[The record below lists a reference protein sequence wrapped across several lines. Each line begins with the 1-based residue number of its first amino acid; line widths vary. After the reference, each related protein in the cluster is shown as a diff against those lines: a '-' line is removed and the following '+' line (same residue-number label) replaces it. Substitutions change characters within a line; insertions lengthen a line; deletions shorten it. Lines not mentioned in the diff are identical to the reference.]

1 MALGYNRPDDI
12 PITLSTVMQNII
24 DDKTLDVSQGII
36 HHREGVDL
44 LPSNIEL
51 SGFEVRLINAMSR
64 ERVLKT
70 YVNEVK
76 KNYDYVLIDCMP
88 SLGMITINALAA
100 ADSVIIP
107 TQPHYLSA
115 KGLELLLRS
124 VSMVKRQINPKLRID
139 GTVTVSSNRI
149 PAAFNGFRI
158 AQISD
163 LHNAVFGEDNAELLQ
178 ILSEC
183 EPNIIVITGDLVDAE
198 HTDID
203 VALDFAKEA
212 VQIADTYYVTGNH
225 EASLSQYD
233 ELKAELENTG
243 VVVLED
249 KAMQLEYNGDDIT
262 LIGLSDPSFTLK
274 GDMFG
279 EVPAMVDTKLRGL
292 IGDKD
297 NYTILLSHR
306 PELFE
311 AYVNC
316 GVDLVLSGHAHGGQF
331 RLPFIGGLVAP
342 NQGLFPKYDA
352 GLYMAEEHEKR

>member
-1 MALGYNRPDDI
+1 MARSRETKIELTAYDDLFQTDESREEAKLSKIRDI
-12 PITLSTVMQNII
+12 PISEI
-24 DDKTLDVSQGII
+24 DEFPDHPFK
-36 HHREGVDL
+36 
-44 LPSNIEL
+44 
-51 SGFEVRLINAMSR
+51 
-64 ERVLKT
+64 VLMDEDMEQL
-70 YVNEVK
+70 VES
-76 KNYDYVLIDCMP
+76 I
-88 SLGMITINALAA
+88 
-100 ADSVIIP
+100 
-107 TQPHYLSA
+107 
-115 KGLELLLRS
+115 
-124 VSMVKRQINPKLRID
+124 KR
-139 GTVTVSSNRI
+139 
-149 PAAFNGFRI
+149 
-158 AQISD
+158 
-163 LHNAVFGEDNAELLQ
+163 
-178 ILSEC
+178 
-183 EPNIIVITGDLVDAE
+183 
-198 HTDID
+198 
-203 VALDFAKEA
+203 
-212 VQIADTYYVTGNH
+212 TGNH

-274 GDMFG
+274 GNMFG

-352 GLYMAEEHEKR
+352 GLYTKGDTNMIVCRGLGNSIIPIRFNNRPEIVLLELIAE

>member
-1 MALGYNRPDDI
+1 MKKRLSKKALI
-12 PITLSTVMQNII
+12 SVCTLIAV
-24 DDKTLDVSQGII
+24 
-36 HHREGVDL
+36 L
-44 LPSNIEL
+44 L
-51 SGFEVRLINAMSR
+51 
-64 ERVLKT
+64 
-70 YVNEVK
+70 
-76 KNYDYVLIDCMP
+76 VLI
-88 SLGMITINALAA
+88 IWTIWGNTALM
-100 ADSVIIP
+100 
-107 TQPHYLSA
+107 
-115 KGLELLLRS
+115 
-124 VSMVKRQINPKLRID
+124 VS
-139 GTVTVSSNRI
+139 TVTVSSNHI

-158 AQISD
+158 AQVSD
-163 LHNAVFGEDNAELLQ
+163 LHNAVFGENNAELLQ

-183 EPNIIVITGDLVDAE
+183 KPNIIVVTGDLVDAE

-212 VQIADTYYVTGNH
+212 AQIADTYYVTGNH
-225 EASLSQYD
+225 EGSLSQYD
-233 ELKAELENTG
+233 ELKTGLESMG

-249 KAMQLEYNGDDIT
+249 ASMQLEYNGEKVT

-274 GDMFG
+274 GNMLG

-297 NYTILLSHR
+297 DYTILLSHR

-311 AYVNC
+311 TYVNC

-352 GLYMAEEHEKR
+352 GLYTKGDTNMIVCRGLGNSIIPIRFNNRPEIVLLELIAE